1 MYYYYNTLTFIIVER
16 LEREMIKMIK
26 GKVWKFGNDV
36 DTDQIIPSQYLLLPT
51 VEEMKQYTFEPL
63 DKDFASTICT
73 GDVIVG
79 GENFGSGS
87 SREQAPLVL
96 KALGVSA
103 VVAKSFARIFFR
115 NAINIGLPVII
126 CKEVY
131 DDVQNQ
137 DTLEIDVQRGSIRSV
152 KSGET
157 FTSTTLPAHVM
168 NILEAGG
175 LIGFLNQK

>member
-1 MYYYYNTLTFIIVER
+1 M
-16 LEREMIKMIK
+16 MK
-26 GKVWKFGNDV
+26 GKVWKFGNDI

-63 DKDFASTICT
+63 DREFASKINA
-73 GDVIVG
+73 GDVIVA

-115 NAINIGLPVII
+115 NAINIGLPVLI
-126 CKEVY
+126 CKEIY
-131 DDVQNQ
+131 DTVENQ
-137 DTLEIDVQRGSIRSV
+137 DTLEIDVQKGSISSL
-152 KSGET
+152 KSNET
-157 FTSTTLPAHVM
+157 FTSTKLPEHVM
-168 NILEAGG
+168 KILEAGG
-175 LIGFLNQK
+175 LIGYLNKK

>member
-1 MYYYYNTLTFIIVER
+1 M
-16 LEREMIKMIK
+16 MK

-63 DKDFASTICT
+63 DREFASKISA
-73 GDVIVG
+73 GDVIVA

-115 NAINIGLPVII
+115 NAINIGLPVLI
-126 CKEVY
+126 CKEIY
-131 DDVQNQ
+131 DTVENQ
-137 DTLEIDVQRGSIRSV
+137 DTLEIDVQKGSISSL
-152 KSGET
+152 KSNET
-157 FTSTTLPAHVM
+157 FTSTKLPEHVM
-168 NILEAGG
+168 KILEAGG
-175 LIGFLNQK
+175 LIGYLSKK

>member
-1 MYYYYNTLTFIIVER
+1 MMT
-16 LEREMIKMIK
+16 

-36 DTDQIIPSQYLLLPT
+36 DTDQIIPSQYLLLPN

-63 DKDFASTICT
+63 DKDFASTVCS
-73 GDVIVG
+73 GDIIVG

-96 KALGVSA
+96 KALGISA

-115 NAINIGLPVII
+115 NAINIGLPVVI

-131 DDVQNQ
+131 DSVEQK
-137 DTLEIDVQRGSIRSV
+137 DTMEIDVQRGTIRNLT
-152 KSGET
+152 KDIN
-157 FTSTTLPAHVM
+157 FTSTKLPAHVM
-168 NILEAGG
+168 DILEAGG
-175 LIGFLNQK
+175 LISFLNQK

>member
-1 MYYYYNTLTFIIVER
+1 MMR
-16 LEREMIKMIK
+16 
-26 GKVWKFGNDV
+26 GKAWKFGNDV

-63 DKDFASTICT
+63 DRNFASTISA
-73 GDVIVG
+73 GDIIVA

-115 NAINIGLPVII
+115 NAINIGLPVLI

-131 DDVQNQ
+131 DCVENQ
-137 DTLEIDVQRGSIRSV
+137 DTLEIDVQQGSISSL
-152 KSGET
+152 KSNET
-157 FTSTTLPAHVM
+157 FTSTKLPAHVM

-175 LIGFLNQK
+175 LIGFLNKK

>member
-1 MYYYYNTLTFIIVER
+1 
-16 LEREMIKMIK
+16 MIGMMK
-26 GKVWKFGNDV
+26 GQVWKFGNDV

-63 DKDFASTICT
+63 DKEFATKIAK
-73 GDVIVG
+73 GDIIVAG
-79 GENFGSGS
+79 DNFGSGS

-115 NAINIGLPVII
+115 NAINIGLPVVI
-126 CKEVY
+126 CKDIY
-131 DDVQNQ
+131 DSVDNQ
-137 DTLEIDVQRGSIRSV
+137 DTLEIDVQQGNIRNL
-152 KSGET
+152 KTDEI
-157 FTSTTLPAHVM
+157 FISTKLPAHVM

-175 LIGFLNQK
+175 LIGFLNKK

>member
-1 MYYYYNTLTFIIVER
+1 M
-16 LEREMIKMIK
+16 K

-63 DKDFASTICT
+63 DKNFATTIQS
-73 GDVIVG
+73 GDIIVG

-115 NAINIGLPVII
+115 NAINIGLPVLI
-126 CKEVY
+126 CKEIY
-131 DDVQNQ
+131 DRVENQN
-137 DTLEIDVQRGSIRSV
+137 TLEIDVQQGTIRSLTTD
-152 KSGET
+152 EE
-157 FTSTTLPAHVM
+157 FTSTKLPVHVM

-175 LIGFLNQK
+175 LIKFLNKK

>member
-1 MYYYYNTLTFIIVER
+1 M
-16 LEREMIKMIK
+16 K

-63 DKDFASTICT
+63 DRNFATTIEL
-73 GDVIVG
+73 GDIIVG

-115 NAINIGLPVII
+115 NAINIGLPVLI
-126 CKEVY
+126 CKEIY
-131 DDVQNQ
+131 DRVESKEM
-137 DTLEIDVQRGSIRSV
+137 LEIDVQQGKIRCLTTN
-152 KSGET
+152 EE
-157 FTSTTLPAHVM
+157 FTSTKLPVHVM

-175 LIGFLNQK
+175 LIKFLNKK

>member
-1 MYYYYNTLTFIIVER
+1 M
-16 LEREMIKMIK
+16 MK

-63 DKDFASTICT
+63 DREFASKISA
-73 GDVIVG
+73 GDVIVA

-115 NAINIGLPVII
+115 NAINIGLPVLI
-126 CKEVY
+126 CKEIYETVE
-131 DDVQNQ
+131 NQ
-137 DTLEIDVQRGSIRSV
+137 DTLEIDVQKGSISSL
-152 KSGET
+152 KSNET
-157 FTSTTLPAHVM
+157 FTSTKLPEHVM
-168 NILEAGG
+168 KILEAGG
-175 LIGFLNQK
+175 LIGYLNKK

>member
-1 MYYYYNTLTFIIVER
+1 M
-16 LEREMIKMIK
+16 MK

-63 DKDFASTICT
+63 DREFASKINE
-73 GDVIVG
+73 GDVIVA

-115 NAINIGLPVII
+115 NAINIGLPVLI
-126 CKEVY
+126 CKEIYETVE
-131 DDVQNQ
+131 NQ
-137 DTLEIDVQRGSIRSV
+137 DTLAIDVQQGSITSE
-152 KSGET
+152 KSNET
-157 FTSTTLPAHVM
+157 YTSTKLPEHVM
-168 NILEAGG
+168 KILEAGG
-175 LIGFLNQK
+175 LIGYLNKK